1 MVLLPLRTHTAV
13 SSEPLDQVELDIDRS
28 SQSARQQATIT
39 LSDTLSSFVTTIL
52 SHRSTLPPPSLI
64 DSPSPLP
71 PDC

>member
-52 SHRSTLPPPSLI
+52 SHRSTLHLPNLI

-71 PDC
+71 HDC